1 MAFKGHLETVS
12 LAGILQLLCNEN
24 KTGILRI
31 SRDGTEYQIFFLE
44 GNILYAI
51 RSFKAARL
59 GQLLIED
66 GVTSKSVIEACVKKA
81 SAGKQSIGKVLVDDG
96 HITFDILERYIYKQI
111 LEIFCHA
118 FQWKTGEFSYIDQE
132 YNLRWLV
139 VVRLNTLQLVMEAS
153 KYSDELET

>member
-1 MAFKGHLETVS
+1 M
-12 LAGILQLLCNEN
+12 
-24 KTGILRI
+24 
-31 SRDGTEYQIFFLE
+31 
-44 GNILYAI
+44 
-51 RSFKAARL
+51 
-59 GQLLIED
+59 
-66 GVTSKSVIEACVKKA
+66 
-81 SAGKQSIGKVLVDDG
+81 DDG

>member
-66 GVTSKSVIEACVKKA
+66 GVTSKSVIEACV
-81 SAGKQSIGKVLVDDG
+81 
-96 HITFDILERYIYKQI
+96 
-111 LEIFCHA
+111 
-118 FQWKTGEFSYIDQE
+118 
-132 YNLRWLV
+132 
-139 VVRLNTLQLVMEAS
+139 
-153 KYSDELET
+153 